1 MSWDIGDQSQM
12 PWSLNLNLDKT
23 NILGLLYTIILDL
36 LVSIALLTS
45 PDFDYAF
52 AQSDRKCR
60 GHDDAIEVFKRR
72 CDLKSNVEQPAI
84 LVSGLI

>member
-1 MSWDIGDQSQM
+1 M
-12 PWSLNLNLDKT
+12 
-23 NILGLLYTIILDL
+23 
-36 LVSIALLTS
+36 SIALLTS